1 MDSIDK
7 ELDFKRKLN
16 ALKQSPVKA
25 GGYVSPLEG
34 ENMLAKG
41 GKIVPEV
48 KQTIKGVT
56 QQLGDSDTLKTISG
70 NAFQDKIKSILNARN
85 ASRLAKTADTVGDFA
100 KRGLKSIPILGSLA
114 AGGLALA
121 STGDASAA
129 QQEMVPVLNEA
140 EALGPEVD
148 SIEYKLES
156 GQPLTDQERMLLE
169 RRR

>member
-41 GKIVPEV
+41 GQLLPEA

-85 ASRLAKTADTVGDFA
+85 AAKLAKGADTAMDVG
-100 KRGLKSIPILGSLA
+100 KRGLKSIPFLGPLI
-114 AGGLALA
+114 AGGAALA
-121 STGDASAA
+121 TTGDASAA

-140 EALGPEVD
+140 EALGPEVG
-148 SIEYKLES
+148 SLEHKLES
-156 GQPLTDQERMLLE
+156 GQPLTEQERMLLE